1 MLNPG
6 NLIETKKLEMVTPGV
21 KITVDPEY
29 TYSIKIQVIDGSSY
43 LLIPMGEGVEVNGID
58 VTVNASGPED
68 GTEE

>member
-1 MLNPG
+1 M
-6 NLIETKKLEMVTPGV
+6 
-21 KITVDPEY
+21 DPEY
-29 TYSIKIQVIDGSSY
+29 TYSIKTQVIDGSSY